1 MSYGKPEKKRD
12 LIERY
17 QISTKDRWLF
27 IYWLS
32 KEQCREGHAFA
43 IAVKCTPQKFIYFKI
58 SSKFLNRYNYAWTVK
73 GFNT

>member
-1 MSYGKPEKKRD
+1 MSYGKPDKKRD

-27 IYWLS
+27 TYWLS

-43 IAVKCTPQKFIYFKI
+43 IAVKLTPQKFIHF
-58 SSKFLNRYNYAWTVK
+58 
-73 GFNT
+73 